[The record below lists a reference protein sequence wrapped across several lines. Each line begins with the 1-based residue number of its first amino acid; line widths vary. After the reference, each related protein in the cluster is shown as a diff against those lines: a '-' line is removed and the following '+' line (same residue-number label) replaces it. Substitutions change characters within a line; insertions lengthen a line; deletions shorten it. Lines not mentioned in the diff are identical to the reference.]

1 MTNFKRYLRI
11 QLLMFVYGIVGPMF
25 LVGYFVSGDPTAK
38 WLYWWGLLI
47 TAADVLIA
55 LAVTAND
62 AKNQRLTAERQR
74 RVTSPTDVR

>member
-62 AKNQRLTAERQR
+62 AKNRSLSAQRKQPLMG
-74 RVTSPTDVR
+74 PTNGA

>member
-62 AKNQRLTAERQR
+62 AKNRTLSAQREQPL
-74 RVTSPTDVR
+74 TSPTNGA

>member
-1 MTNFKRYLRI
+1 MSTFKRYLRI

-25 LVGYFVSGDPTAK
+25 LVGYFAGSDPTAK

-62 AKNQRLTAERQR
+62 TRNQRLRSQR
-74 RVTSPTDVR
+74 EGRLTSPTSGL

>member
-1 MTNFKRYLRI
+1 MTTFKRYLRI

-25 LVGYFVSGDPTAK
+25 LVGYFAGSDPTAK

-62 AKNQRLTAERQR
+62 TRNQRFTAQR
-74 RVTSPTDVR
+74 EGRPTSPF

>member
-25 LVGYFVSGDPTAK
+25 LVGYFAGSDPTAK

-62 AKNQRLTAERQR
+62 AKNQRLAAQRQR
-74 RVTSPTDVR
+74 PLTTPTNGA

>member
-1 MTNFKRYLRI
+1 MTTFKRYLRI

-25 LVGYFVSGDPTAK
+25 LVGYFAGGDPTAK

-62 AKNQRLTAERQR
+62 TRNQCLRAQREGRLT
-74 RVTSPTDVR
+74 SPL